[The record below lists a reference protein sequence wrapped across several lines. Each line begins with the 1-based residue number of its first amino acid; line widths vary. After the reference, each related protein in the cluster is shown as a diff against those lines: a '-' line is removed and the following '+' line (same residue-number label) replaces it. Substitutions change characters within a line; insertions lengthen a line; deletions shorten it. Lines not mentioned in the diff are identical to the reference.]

1 MKKCLIIGT
10 CTLMFLCSCAGE
22 FNRVYKS
29 ADNDYRYEYAK
40 EAFAMGKF
48 QQASTLLEEIIT
60 LKKGS
65 EEEQEMPENAEM
77 PEMPETAE
85 AAQNA

>member
-1 MKKCLIIGT
+1 M
-10 CTLMFLCSCAGE
+10 SE
-22 FNRVYKS
+22 
-29 ADNDYRYEYAK
+29 
-40 EAFAMGKF
+40 
-48 QQASTLLEEIIT
+48 TLLVA
-60 LKKGS
+60 LLGFVAAKMLQMAGGS